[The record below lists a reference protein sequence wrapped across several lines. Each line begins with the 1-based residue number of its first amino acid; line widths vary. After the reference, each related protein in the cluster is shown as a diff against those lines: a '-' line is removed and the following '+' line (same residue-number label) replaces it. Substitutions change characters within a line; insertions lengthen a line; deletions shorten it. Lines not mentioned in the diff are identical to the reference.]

1 MLSLH
6 RYLAENQ
13 DVRTIIEG
21 LHVRLKEQ
29 LVAGL
34 SGSARSVFISTLYKE
49 TGRPLLVVSHNLFQA
64 QKTV

>member
-21 LHVRLKEQ
+21 IHARLKEQ

-34 SGSARSVFISTLYKE
+34 SGSARSVFISTHE
-49 TGRPLLVVSHNLFQA
+49 C
-64 QKTV
+64 